1 MHFTLADLITD
12 ITQNGVE
19 SGASIVELQ
28 ISETMDSGEPGSSAE
43 PGGSDGKGE
52 FRFTVIDNG
61 KGMTEEELK
70 RAQDPFVTD
79 GIKHPHR
86 KVGLGLPFLIQ
97 TAEAS
102 GGGWKME
109 SKKAGQGQASGTVIS
124 AWFDMGNVD
133 TPPLGDIPGMFRT
146 VLLFGGPEEMVIK
159 RVRKSPSES
168 KLSESKFSE
177 SKFSESK
184 FSESK
189 FSESKFSES
198 KFSESKFSE
207 SKFSENKFSE
217 NKFSENKFSENKFS
231 ENKFSGDLDYEVRKT
246 ELSGA
251 LGDLEDTQSLILLDR
266 YLRSLEEDGE

>member
-1 MHFTLADLITD
+1 VHFTLTDLITD

-28 ISETMDSGEPGSSAE
+28 VNETGDFEE
-43 PGGSDGKGE
+43 PGGFYSKGE

-61 KGMTEEELK
+61 KGMTAEELK

-97 TAEAS
+97 TAEVS

-109 SKKAGQGQASGTVIS
+109 SKKAGEGQASGTVIS
-124 AWFDMGNVD
+124 AWFDLGNVD
-133 TPPLGDIPGMFRT
+133 TPPVGDIPGMFRT
-146 VLLFGGPEEMVIK
+146 VLLFNGPEEMVIK
-159 RVRKSPSES
+159 RLRKSPE
-168 KLSESKFSE
+168 
-177 SKFSESK
+177 
-184 FSESK
+184 
-189 FSESKFSES
+189 
-198 KFSESKFSE
+198 
-207 SKFSENKFSE
+207 
-217 NKFSENKFSENKFS
+217 
-231 ENKFSGDLDYEVRKT
+231 GDLDYEVRKT

-266 YLRSLEEDGE
+266 YLRSLEEAGE

>member
-1 MHFTLADLITD
+1 MHFTLTDLITD

-19 SGASIVELQ
+19 SGASVVELQ
-28 ISETMDSGEPGSSAE
+28 VGEIRDSSGKESGPAAGSGGGEL
-43 PGGSDGKGE
+43 
-52 FRFTVIDNG
+52 RFTVIDNG

-109 SKKAGQGQASGTVIS
+109 SKKAGSGVESGTKVC
-124 AWFDMGNVD
+124 AWFDLGNVD
-133 TPPLGDIPGMFRT
+133 TPPVGDVPGMFRT

-159 RVRKSPSES
+159 RLLKSPEG
-168 KLSESKFSE
+168 E
-177 SKFSESK
+177 
-184 FSESK
+184 
-189 FSESKFSES
+189 
-198 KFSESKFSE
+198 
-207 SKFSENKFSE
+207 
-217 NKFSENKFSENKFS
+217 
-231 ENKFSGDLDYEVRKT
+231 LDYEVRKT
-246 ELSGA
+246 ELLGA

-266 YLRSLEEDGE
+266 YLRSLEEAGE